1 MAKEMQQGEKLEG
14 DDDDEGE
21 GEDLAASVARWMRE
35 QDWATWGVCQIVC
48 HGTEC
53 CMC

>member
-21 GEDLAASVARWMRE
+21 GEDLGASVARWMSE
-35 QDWATWGVCQIVC
+35 QD
-48 HGTEC
+48 GTLGSRGNSVHAAG
-53 CMC
+53 